1 MKTDESGTPGGKSK
15 KREGI
20 ARIVL
25 VSGPVVKAVPAEK
38 FSMNEMVEVGEE
50 RLAGEVIGLEK
61 GIATIQVYEDTTG
74 IQPGTPIFGQ
84 GLPLFVELGPGLV
97 GEIFDGIQR
106 PLKVLRERWGDF
118 IHRGKI
124 GTALPREKVWSFEPI
139 LKAGDDVSPGQ
150 RLGKVPESKG
160 VDHFILVPVEVKG
173 RLKWIANGGS
183 YTLDDVIAEIESH
196 QGQTYRIKLYHRW
209 PVRKLRPYKERLMP
223 SEPLITGQRVIDTFF
238 PLAKGGTAAIP
249 GGFGTGKT
257 VTQHQ
262 LSKWADAD
270 IIVYIGCGERGNEMT
285 GVLVDF
291 PQLLDPRTQRPLI
304 ERTILIANTS
314 DMPVAAREASIY
326 TGITIAEYY
335 RDMGYD
341 VALMAD
347 STSRWAEALREISG
361 RLEEMPAEEGF
372 PAYLASRLA
381 AFYERGGQ
389 VTTLGDHRGSVTL
402 IGAVSPP
409 GGDFSEPVTMHTKR
423 FVQCFWALDKE
434 LASARYF
441 PAINYL
447 QSYSA
452 YVSRVEQWWGKRVGG
467 EWKGLR
473 SEAMEILQEDAKLQ
487 NIVKL
492 LGEEALPDDQKRI
505 IESARLIKDD
515 FLQQSAFDPI
525 DTYAN
530 PEKQYLMLETI
541 MHFIRRLKD
550 IIEARVPLY
559 KAMEL
564 PVVSEIHR
572 MKFVYKGDDPGP
584 FKDLESRIDQEI
596 EKILKKQASKSYTTF
611 TTGAA

>member
-1 MKTDESGTPGGKSK
+1 MESTAQQPSVTM
-15 KREGI
+15 I
-20 ARIVL
+20 
-25 VSGPVVKAVPAEK
+25 SGPVVQARPAHK
-38 FSMNEMVEVGEE
+38 FSMNEMVEIGDE
-50 RLAGEVIGLEK
+50 RLVGEVIDLDEDL
-61 GIATIQVYEDTTG
+61 ATIQVYEDTTG
-74 IQPGTPIFGQ
+74 LRPGADVYAKE
-84 GLPLFVELGPGLV
+84 LPLYVELGPGLMC
-97 GEIFDGIQR
+97 EIFDGVQR
-106 PLKVLRERWGDF
+106 PLEVLRGKRGDF
-118 IHRGKI
+118 IHRGKT
-124 GTALPREKVWSFEPI
+124 GTALPRDRVWQFTPSVRPGATI
-139 LKAGDDVSPGQ
+139 SPGEI
-150 RLGKVPESKG
+150 LGEVPESQLITHRIPVPPDVQGTLEHIVPKG
-160 VDHFILVPVEVKG
+160 DYI
-173 RLKWIANGGS
+173 
-183 YTLDDVIAEIESH
+183 LDDVIAVIRSSSDKIHEL
-196 QGQTYRIKLYHRW
+196 KLFHRW
-209 PVRKLRPYKERLMP
+209 PVRKIRPYRERLVP

-238 PLAKGGTAAIP
+238 PLARGGTAGIP

-257 VTQHQ
+257 VAQHQ

-285 GVLVDF
+285 GVLVDL
-291 PQLLDPRTQRPLI
+291 PKLLDPRTRRPLI

-381 AFYERGGQ
+381 AFYERAGQ
-389 VTTLGDHRGSVTL
+389 VVSLAGKRGSVTL

-452 YVSRVEQWWGKRVGG
+452 YISAVEPWWTEKVGST
-467 EWKGLR
+467 WKILR
-473 SEAMEILQEDAKLQ
+473 EKTINILQEDSRLQ

-505 IESARLIKDD
+505 VEGARLLKND
-515 FLQQSAFDPI
+515 FLQQSAFDPV
-525 DTYAN
+525 DTYAG
-530 PEKQYLMLETI
+530 PEKQFLLLDVI
-541 MHFIRRLKD
+541 LHFIERLADVVK
-550 IIEARVPLY
+550 ARIPLFR
-559 KAMEL
+559 ATEL
-564 PVVSEIHR
+564 PVVAEIHKL
-572 MKFVYKGDDPGP
+572 KFTRRGDDPGP
-584 FKDLESRIDQEI
+584 FKSVREQIDKEI
-596 EKILKKQASKSYTTF
+596 NALLHRQDSL
-611 TTGAA
+611 